1 MVLRRSVVAAS
12 RESTALPNPP
22 GGLDIADLVARAK
35 AGDSDAYA
43 RLYRRYLDDVY
54 LFAVTRLADR
64 DAAEDATQAVFF
76 RAFASLAQCR
86 DNAAFP
92 GWLFAIARNVVADR
106 FRARRFAGAPLEWA
120 DLALDENPGPEEVAL
135 QREAGQMLHDARETC
150 LNRRDHDLFDL
161 LLTDLNDKEIAL
173 ALGRSHGAVRTA
185 HHRLLLKLRACLA
198 SAGTVG
204 RVGQGDA

>member
-12 RESTALPNPP
+12 RESMAMPDPIT
-22 GGLDIADLVARAK
+22 GLDIAGLVARAK
-35 AGDSDAYA
+35 SGDSEAFA

-54 LFAVTRLADR
+54 LYAVTRLHDR

-76 RAFASLAQCR
+76 RAFASIAQCR
-86 DNAAFP
+86 ENAAFP

-106 FRARRFAGAPLEWA
+106 YRARRFVSAPLECA
-120 DLALDENPGPEEVAL
+120 DTALDESPGPEDVAL
-135 QREAGQMLHDARETC
+135 QSEASEILHDARNTC
-150 LNRRDHDLFDL
+150 LNRRDRDLFDL

-185 HHRLLLKLRACLA
+185 HYRLLLKLRECLA
-198 SAGTVG
+198 SAGFAG
-204 RVGQGDA
+204 RAGYGDA